1 MSLTANRRWLRCLHS
16 IRQLGCPGVG
26 SRFRAKAALWSGLV
40 LLLCTVP
47 GCRGYRLGPT
57 NPELTAGRSIQ
68 VRYFENRTIE
78 PGLPEALS
86 HALRQELQRDGSY
99 RLRTTGDSD
108 VHVDGV
114 ITRFERR
121 PLAFQP
127 TDVITVTDYELRLT
141 VQITAVDRLSGRTL
155 VDRPLTGRT
164 SIRVGNDLP
173 STERQ
178 ALPLLAEDWARQAAA
193 ALTEGSW

>member
-1 MSLTANRRWLRCLHS
+1 MF
-16 IRQLGCPGVG
+16 I
-26 SRFRAKAALWSGLV
+26 
-40 LLLCTVP
+40 P
-47 GCRGYRLGPT
+47 GCGGYRLGAT
-57 NPELTAGRSIQ
+57 NPELTAGRTIQ

-99 RLRTTGDSD
+99 RLRTKGDSH
-108 VHVDGV
+108 VRVDGV
-114 ITRFERR
+114 IVEYERR

-141 VQITAVDRLSGRTL
+141 VQLTATDRQSGRVL
-155 VDRPLTGRT
+155 VDRRLTGRT

-173 STERQ
+173 SAERQ
-178 ALPLLAEDWARQAAA
+178 ALPLLAEDWARQATAV
-193 ALTEGSW
+193 LVEGSW

>member
-1 MSLTANRRWLRCLHS
+1 MSLTANSRWFHSLRSNRRRN
-16 IRQLGCPGVG
+16 CPGVG
-26 SRFRAKAALWSGLV
+26 SRLRAKAALWSGLV
-40 LLLCTVP
+40 LLLFWVT

-141 VQITAVDRLSGRTL
+141 VQLTAVDRTSGRTL
-155 VDRPLTGRT
+155 VDRSLTGRT

-173 STERQ
+173 SAERQ